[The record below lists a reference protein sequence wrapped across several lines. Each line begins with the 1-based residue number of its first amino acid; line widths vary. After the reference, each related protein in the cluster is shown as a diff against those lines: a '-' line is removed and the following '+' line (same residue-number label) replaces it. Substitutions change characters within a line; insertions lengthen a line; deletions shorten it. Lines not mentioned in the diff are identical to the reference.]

1 MELLS
6 SLKEIQAGQK
16 NRIESKNALF
26 YALLFLSK
34 KKTRST
40 GIKFLYTIWSHFFAP
55 QLMTQYKLRRR
66 PVAWVDHPLDKKVP
80 FKPHHVSIY
89 LSFTSLWL
97 KSIGFIYREFGKQ
110 SLNEIIKFVEALTSL
125 YLESSKIFLQIQST
139 TNRPRY
145 IGGFYFQ
152 VIHLFDPHLHCIPS
166 LHVEIVCLNYT
177 FMSKIIN
184 KLAANPAEYQSEK
197 DYLWRQAVLITDSI
211 LLIKQHSVN
220 CVAAGL
226 FTLSSNNYPF
236 EEKDAYLIIDTLF
249 TGSGNTLAAGEE
261 IRDYIHKL
269 YQHFLEEHRRK
280 TNAKVLVDFLHAYP
294 QKKQGT
300 PRDPVFSQKAP
311 ASRNFAG
318 AQE

>member
-1 MELLS
+1 MDLLS
-6 SLKEIQAGQK
+6 SLKEIQATQK
-16 NRIESKNALF
+16 NRISGKNTVFYVCLF
-26 YALLFLSK
+26 MLK
-34 KKTRST
+34 KRTRAC
-40 GIKFLYTIWSHFFAP
+40 GLHFIHTIWSHFFAP
-55 QLMTQYKLRRR
+55 QLMRKYKLRKR
-66 PVAWVDHPLDKKVP
+66 PVAWVDHPLDNKIP
-80 FKPHHVSIY
+80 FQPHHVSIY
-89 LSFTSLWL
+89 LSFTSLWI
-97 KSIGFIYREFGKQ
+97 KSISFVYREFGRQ
-110 SLNEIIKFVEALTSL
+110 SLHDIIQFVEKLNSL
-125 YLESSKIFLQIQST
+125 YLESAKVYLQIQST

-145 IGGFYFQ
+145 IGGLYFK

-166 LHVEIVCLNYT
+166 LHVEIVSLNYT
-177 FMSKIIN
+177 FISSVIDKYA
-184 KLAANPAEYQSEK
+184 KDPAMYKTEK

-249 TGSGNTLAAGEE
+249 TGSGNTLSAGNE

-269 YQHFLEEHRRK
+269 YQHFLEEHRSK

>member
-1 MELLS
+1 MDLLS
-6 SLKEIQAGQK
+6 SLKEIQAVQK
-16 NRIESKNALF
+16 NRIEGKNALL

-34 KKTRST
+34 KKTRFT
-40 GIKFLYTIWSHFFAP
+40 GLKFLYTIWSHFFAP

-66 PVAWVDHPLDKKVP
+66 PVAWVDHPLDKMIP

-110 SLNEIIKFVEALTSL
+110 SLNEVIKFVETLTSL
-125 YLESSKIFLQIQST
+125 YLESSKVFLQIQST

-166 LHVEIVCLNYT
+166 LHVEIVSLNYT
-177 FMSKIIN
+177 FMSKIID
-184 KLAANPAEYQSEK
+184 KLAKDPAEYQREK

-226 FTLSSNNYPF
+226 FTLTSNNFPF
-236 EEKDAYLIIDTLF
+236 EEKDAYQIIDALF
-249 TGSGNTLAAGEE
+249 TGSGNTLPAGDE
-261 IRDYIHKL
+261 IRSYIHRL
-269 YQHFLEEHRRK
+269 YQHFLEEHRSK
-280 TNAKVLVDFLHAYP
+280 ANAKVLVDFLHAYP
-294 QKKQGT
+294 QKKQDT
-300 PRDPVFSQKAP
+300 PRDPVFSKKAP
-311 ASRNFAG
+311 ASRYFAG